1 MKKLKMIV
9 GLSGLEYCLSPKDE
23 RDFPDDEADR
33 LIAAGF
39 AEEVIDDADT
49 FRIDRANA
57 RRHLSFGFGIHR
69 CMGNRVAEM
78 QLRILW
84 EEILRRFP
92 CFGYFGFFGR
102 NFADATCCG
111 LNFLFL

>member
-39 AEEVIDDADT
+39 AEEVIDDAEAERITADKAAAEKAAAEKAEQGGADQTDT
-49 FRIDRANA
+49 TTSTAKKPA
-57 RRHLSFGFGIHR
+57 AKKASKK
-69 CMGNRVAEM
+69 
-78 QLRILW
+78 
-84 EEILRRFP
+84 
-92 CFGYFGFFGR
+92 
-102 NFADATCCG
+102 
-111 LNFLFL
+111 